1 MKKSFLNLRKL
12 GLVVVAASTMAMY
25 SCGGGEEHSEDA
37 ATEAVENPEEVVEEE
52 VVEEEMK
59 CEAGKCEGQDATEE
73 SCGEGKCD
81 GGDATEAE
89 AKCDGGEVAE

>member
-25 SCGGGEEHSEDA
+25 SCGGEEHAEEE
-37 ATEAVENPEEVVEEE
+37 ATEAVENPEEVVVEE
-52 VVEEEMK
+52 VVEEDMK
-59 CEAGKCEGQDATEE
+59 CEAGKCEGQDAAEK

-89 AKCDGGEVAE
+89 AKCDGGEAAE